1 MSSPPAVDHGALGAG
16 RVKEG
21 NPALM
26 KLAAPTVE
34 SARRLRWSPTWIATL
49 VALFNFGVCYFRTF
63 VYPDIPSLPW
73 GDASGFLN
81 NGARIVAG
89 RLPYRDYFAFVP
101 PGTEL
106 TYALL
111 VREFGARS
119 WIPHIVMGSLA
130 AAAAALMTLAAA
142 RFLRGPI
149 IALPAL
155 LLAGFVLPGSL
166 DATHHWFSTV
176 AIMGAMLVL
185 LYRETFPAIT
195 AVGILCGIAALYTPN
210 KGATAVAGF
219 IAYLVW
225 KRWRAGT
232 TARCCRRKCLWLL
245 GLSAAVFLAGNAYF
259 MRAVGFARW
268 VYCIVVFPLRY
279 YPTVHLNNWHVYGD
293 EFANLRA
300 TAPYIFFVAIPFL
313 FVHAAV
319 PLVYV
324 ICLVV
329 IYRRSRNGPIEE
341 WDKVVLVCL
350 TGLAMFLAVAFSP
363 SWKRLSII
371 SLPAMILLAWLLH
384 RAGRAFAGFRIGL
397 ALVALALALTLTVWT
412 QTAWSGTL
420 DLPVGKTAFGDAGVY
435 EEYRYAMKR
444 TCCGQLMFG
453 IPPLQFALGV
463 RNPAPIDALAPFDY
477 TRPEQVT
484 AMIQALE
491 QNKVPLLMINRGMLS
506 WPGATPASDHLG
518 PLRAY
523 LACHYRVTKSFQTD
537 DQLWERSERAGQC
550 AR

>member
-1 MSSPPAVDHGALGAG
+1 
-16 RVKEG
+16 
-21 NPALM
+21 M
-26 KLAAPTVE
+26 KLAASTVE
-34 SARRLRWSPTWIATL
+34 RSKQFWWSGTLIA
-49 VALFNFGVCYFRTF
+49 ALAATFNFGICYFRSF
-63 VYPDIPSLPW
+63 VYPNIPLLPW

-106 TYALL
+106 TYALF

-119 WIPHIVMGSLA
+119 WIPHIVMAGLA
-130 AAAAALMTLAAA
+130 AAVAALMTLAAA

-155 LLAGFVLPGSL
+155 LLAAFVLPGSL

-176 AIMGAMLVL
+176 AVMGAMLVL

-195 AVGILCGIAALYTPN
+195 AVGILCGIGALYTPH

-219 IAYLVW
+219 IAYFAW
-225 KRWRAGT
+225 KRWRVGT
-232 TARCCRRKCLWLL
+232 SARGCWRKCLVLL
-245 GLSAAVFLAGNAYF
+245 SLSSAVFLAGNAYF
-259 MRAVGFARW
+259 IRAAGFVRW
-268 VYCIVVFPLRY
+268 SYCIVVFPLRY

-293 EFANLRA
+293 QFRTLPIAMPWIVFI
-300 TAPYIFFVAIPFL
+300 TFPFL
-313 FVHAAV
+313 FVHAVV

-329 IYRRSRNGPIEE
+329 IYRRSKNGSNEDF
-341 WDKVVLVCL
+341 DKVVLVCL

-363 SWKRLSII
+363 SWKRLSIV
-371 SLPAMILLAWLLH
+371 SPPAMILLAWLLQRPS
-384 RAGRAFAGFRIGL
+384 RALAGLRMGLAIVAIGL
-397 ALVALALALTLTVWT
+397 PLVVTAWI
-412 QTAWSGTL
+412 QTIWSGTL
-420 DLPVGKTAFGDAGVY
+420 DLPVGKTAFRDADIY
-435 EEYRYAMKR
+435 EEYRYAMGR

-453 IPPLQFALGV
+453 TPAIQFALGV
-463 RNPAPIDALAPFDY
+463 RNPAPIDVFVPFDY

-484 AMIQALE
+484 ATIQALE
-491 QNKVPLLMINRGMLS
+491 QYKVPLLMLNQSMLS

-523 LACHYRVTKSFQTD
+523 LACHYRVTKTFPTD
-537 DQLWERSERAGQC
+537 DQLWERMEHSGQC
-550 AR
+550 GE

>member
-1 MSSPPAVDHGALGAG
+1 MSSPSGVDCQTFG
-16 RVKEG
+16 RARV
-21 NPALM
+21 LT
-26 KLAAPTVE
+26 LAASRLERTK
-34 SARRLRWSPTWIATL
+34 RLRWPPTATAAL
-49 VALFNFGVCYFRTF
+49 VAIFNFGICYFRTF
-63 VYPDIPSLPW
+63 VYPNIPSLPW

-111 VREFGARS
+111 IREFGAHS
-119 WIPHIVMGSLA
+119 WIPHILMASLA

-142 RFLRGPI
+142 RLLRGPI

-155 LLAGFVLPGSL
+155 LLAAFVLPGSL

-176 AIMGAMLVL
+176 AVMGAMLVL
-185 LYRETFPAIT
+185 LYQETFAAIT

-225 KRWRAGT
+225 KRWRAGAA
-232 TARCCRRKCLWLL
+232 ARAFRRRCLLLL
-245 GLSAAVFLAGNAYF
+245 GLSSAVFLAGNAYF
-259 MRAVGFARW
+259 IRAAGFARW
-268 VYCIVVFPLRY
+268 LYCIVVFPLRY

-293 EFANLRA
+293 EFRNLQA
-300 TAPYIFFVAIPFL
+300 TVPYIFFVAIPFL
-313 FVHAAV
+313 FVHAVV

-324 ICLVV
+324 ICLIV
-329 IYRRSRNGPIEE
+329 IYRRSRNGPVEE
-341 WDKVVLVCL
+341 WDKVLLVCL

-363 SWKRLSII
+363 SWKRLSIV

-384 RAGRAFAGFRIGL
+384 RPGRAFAGLRISL
-397 ALVALALALTLTVWT
+397 TLVAVALPLVLAVWT

-420 DLPVGKTAFGDAGVY
+420 DLSVGKTAFRDPGIY
-435 EEYRYAMKR
+435 EEYRYAMGR

-453 IPPLQFALGV
+453 TPPIQFALGV
-463 RNPAPIDALAPFDY
+463 RNPAPIDTFVPFDY

-491 QNKVPLLMINRGMLS
+491 QNKVPLLMLNKGMLS
-506 WPGATPASDHLG
+506 WPGATPASDHLR

-523 LACHYRVTKSFQTD
+523 LACHYRITKTFPTD
-537 DQLWERSERAGQC
+537 DQLWERMAGAGHC
-550 AR
+550 GD

>member
-1 MSSPPAVDHGALGAG
+1 VSNPSAVDHQMLATS
-16 RVKEG
+16 RVT
-21 NPALM
+21 
-26 KLAAPTVE
+26 KLAAKKVE
-34 SARRLRWSPTWIATL
+34 GSERPRWPLAATALL
-49 VALFNFGVCYFRTF
+49 VAIFNFGICYFRTF
-63 VYPDIPSLPW
+63 VYPNIPSLPW

-119 WIPHIVMGSLA
+119 WIPHIVMAGVA
-130 AAAAALMTLAAA
+130 AGAAALMTVAAA
-142 RFLRGPI
+142 RLLRGPI

-155 LLAGFVLPGSL
+155 LLAAFTLPGSL
-166 DATHHWFSTV
+166 DATHHWFSTIAV
-176 AIMGAMLVL
+176 IGAMLVL
-185 LYRETFPAIT
+185 LYRETLPAI
-195 AVGILCGIAALYTPN
+195 AVTGMLCGIAALYTPN

-219 IAYLVW
+219 IAYVAW

-232 TARCCRRKCLWLL
+232 PARYCWRKSLLLL
-245 GLSAAVFLAGNAYF
+245 GLSSAVFFAGNAYF
-259 MRAVGFARW
+259 IRAAGFARW

-293 EFANLRA
+293 EFRNLRA
-300 TAPYIFFVAIPFL
+300 TTPYIFFVAIPFL
-313 FVHAAV
+313 FVHAVV

-324 ICLVV
+324 ACLVV
-329 IYRRSRNGPIEE
+329 MYRRSKNGPVEE
-341 WDKVVLVCL
+341 WDKVLLVCL
-350 TGLAMFLAVAFSP
+350 TGLAMFLGVAFSP
-363 SWKRLSII
+363 SWKRLSIV

-384 RAGRAFAGFRIGL
+384 LPGRVVAGFRIGL
-397 ALVALALALTLTVWT
+397 TLVAVALPLVLSVWI

-420 DLPVGKTAFGDAGVY
+420 DLPVGKTAFRDPGIY
-435 EEYRYAMKR
+435 QEYRYAMGR

-453 IPPLQFALGV
+453 IPPIQFALGV
-463 RNPAPIDALAPFDY
+463 QNPAPIDTFVPFDY
-477 TRPEQVT
+477 TRPEQVA

-491 QNKVPLLMINRGMLS
+491 QNKVPLLMINREMLS

-537 DQLWERSERAGQC
+537 DQLWERIAPSGQC
-550 AR
+550 GE